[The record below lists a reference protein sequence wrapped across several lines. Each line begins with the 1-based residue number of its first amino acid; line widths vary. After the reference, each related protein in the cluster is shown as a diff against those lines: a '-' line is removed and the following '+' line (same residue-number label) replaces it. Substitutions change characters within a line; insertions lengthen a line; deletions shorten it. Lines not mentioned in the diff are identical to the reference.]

1 MNDDYF
7 KSVVS
12 SLTIDDM
19 KILGILYD
27 HEADAGFKA
36 LLNADVCSSSGLS
49 EATYRRIIYRLEA
62 NKFIEIINVK
72 KQNAI
77 YITKFG
83 ISAVL
88 KSVEGVSA

>member
-1 MNDDYF
+1 MNNDYF

-12 SLTIDDM
+12 SLTVDDM
-19 KILGILYD
+19 NVLEILYRK
-27 HEADAGFKA
+27 ESDAAFKA
-36 LLNADVCSSSGLS
+36 MSNSEVLQSSGLS

-72 KQNAI
+72 KQNAL
-77 YITKFG
+77 YITRYG
-83 ISAVL
+83 VEAIL